1 GSIVGHIGF
10 SLKDPEGITADDP
23 TGTKVAVKTLIDAL
37 SKGHFL
43 FDASNEGPD
52 NGVIDPITS
61 LAAGLELSANPTGAI
76 AGLGSLG
83 SITVSLD
90 VPDWL
95 RAPPMLVNDPL
106 GFGHSSID
114 LDRSAAETLGQ
125 APTNGQLSGDV
136 SFIISD
142 GSVEHIGIIKA
153 SSTSD
158 NHSATDLKTDFQD
171 AVDAALDGTG
181 HTVTVGLASG

>member
-1 GSIVGHIGF
+1 PEAYTNGAVTDLGFAAGEGKPQHSAAQRFFVQDVSLSATVDVIAPTITASASLGFLGLDITGNGSIVGHIGF
-10 SLKDPEGITADDP
+10 SPKDPEGITADDP

-90 VPDWL
+90 V
-95 RAPPMLVNDPL
+95 
-106 GFGHSSID
+106 
-114 LDRSAAETLGQ
+114 
-125 APTNGQLSGDV
+125 
-136 SFIISD
+136 
-142 GSVEHIGIIKA
+142 
-153 SSTSD
+153 
-158 NHSATDLKTDFQD
+158 
-171 AVDAALDGTG
+171 
-181 HTVTVGLASG
+181 